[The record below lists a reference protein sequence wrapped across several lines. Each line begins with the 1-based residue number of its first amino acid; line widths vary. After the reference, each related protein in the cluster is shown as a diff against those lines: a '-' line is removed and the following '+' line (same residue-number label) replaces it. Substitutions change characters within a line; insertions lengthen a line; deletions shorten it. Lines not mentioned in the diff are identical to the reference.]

1 MREQRKIRSNAMMSV
16 LGCINRPQ
24 ESFLHSFRKYK
35 SRYVNHVNPELLALY
50 FFFFLRPL
58 LAQRRSENFYCHKFR
73 LDNVDINDIP
83 RNIFYYLFAF
93 FLNWFPI
100 QCFYSL
106 FLKPSKSASCCLS
119 CSPNNSERLTG
130 KGSSSLLVMYSS

>member
-73 LDNVDINDIP
+73 LDKVDMNDIP

-100 QCFYSL
+100 H
-106 FLKPSKSASCCLS
+106 ASIPFSSNPASQLVAVY
-119 CSPNNSERLTG
+119 PAHQTIP
-130 KGSSSLLVMYSS
+130 KG